1 MKKII
6 YFMLCM
12 CMCTVLFA
20 CGGNSI
26 EDFDDNSQ
34 KEAKSVESQGTLDS
48 EETGD
53 LEKTTSSER
62 TGESSNE
69 AADASDK
76 AGGKSGAEICIYICG
91 CVKKPG
97 VYNLPDGS
105 RVCDAIEAA
114 GGYTKDAD
122 LKYWNQAQQMSDGM
136 MIYVPSV
143 EEKLEVP
150 EQSGEA
156 STKEGKININ
166 TGTKEELISIPG
178 IGESRAE
185 SIIKYR
191 EENGDFTSIE
201 DILLVSGIGT
211 SLFEK
216 MREYITVK

>member
-1 MKKII
+1 
-6 YFMLCM
+6 
-12 CMCTVLFA
+12 
-20 CGGNSI
+20 
-26 EDFDDNSQ
+26 
-34 KEAKSVESQGTLDS
+34 
-48 EETGD
+48 
-53 LEKTTSSER
+53 
-62 TGESSNE
+62 
-69 AADASDK
+69 
-76 AGGKSGAEICIYICG
+76 
-91 CVKKPG
+91 
-97 VYNLPDGS
+97 
-105 RVCDAIEAA
+105 
-114 GGYTKDAD
+114 
-122 LKYWNQAQQMSDGM
+122 MSDGM

-201 DILLVSGIGT
+201 DILLVSGIGN

-216 MREYITVK
+216 MREYITVN

>member
-6 YFMLCM
+6 NLLLCM

-34 KEAKSVESQGTLDS
+34 KVMRSEESQGTKDS
-48 EETGD
+48 QEAGD
-53 LEKTTSSER
+53 LDKTRSSENA
-62 TGESSNE
+62 GESSQ
-69 AADASDK
+69 AASDTSDK
-76 AGGKSGAEICIYICG
+76 AAGESGSEICIYICG
-91 CVKKPG
+91 CVKNSG
-97 VYNLPDGS
+97 VYNLPAGS

-143 EEKLEVP
+143 DEKLETP
-150 EQSGEA
+150 EQSGAA
-156 STKEGKININ
+156 STEEGKININ

-191 EENGDFTSIE
+191 EENGDFSSIE
-201 DILLVSGIGT
+201 DIMLVSGIGN

-216 MREYITVK
+216 MREYITVN